1 MKLIDLSPE
10 QREVAPLAEKVKRLA
25 KSKKGATM

>member
-10 QREVAPLAEKVKRLA
+10 QREVAPLARVKRLA
-25 KSKKGATM
+25 KSKEGATM